1 MLRDKRAL
9 FTGLSLFLA
18 FCISQAIAP
27 VLALAGEDVRLALYA
42 VMELGG
48 FWLAALLLQRGAAP
62 TPISLRLKKRVRGTM
77 PFVLLFSLM
86 LSSLAALLHY
96 WTNRLMGTGEVPID
110 LPFSV
115 TGWSLPVFLAVVLL
129 PAAAEE
135 VYLRGALLSSLED
148 NHSNRAAL
156 LIAALSSAMMRGS
169 LVYLPGLLVLS
180 LGLGYLVYSLDSLWP
195 AIWGRVV
202 YQLSC
207 VAISLISRAYSAFG
221 IWNYFGVLALVFS
234 LLFGYFALRLLQ
246 RQLEKGRINHWQSG
260 EQNAL
265 AAVLQTVLSPGFLA
279 FVLAF
284 ISKAVLRLW

>member
-1 MLRDKRAL
+1 
-9 FTGLSLFLA
+9 
-18 FCISQAIAP
+18 
-27 VLALAGEDVRLALYA
+27 
-42 VMELGG
+42 
-48 FWLAALLLQRGAAP
+48 
-62 TPISLRLKKRVRGTM
+62 
-77 PFVLLFSLM
+77 
-86 LSSLAALLHY
+86 
-96 WTNRLMGTGEVPID
+96 
-110 LPFSV
+110 
-115 TGWSLPVFLAVVLL
+115 
-129 PAAAEE
+129 
-135 VYLRGALLSSLED
+135 
-148 NHSNRAAL
+148 
-156 LIAALSSAMMRGS
+156 MMRGS